1 MCAFLRACV
10 VRKASCAYV
19 SILALSR
26 ACACVSLQ
34 HIGRRKRA
42 RYSVDMDLCSD
53 EESSETVLPTP
64 ATRPLPLMAYIPPPV
79 VEEPNPSALNAVIA
93 NTPIKRERY

>member
-1 MCAFLRACV
+1 MQYSYLDI
-10 VRKASCAYV
+10 YV
-19 SILALSR
+19 SIYVDVFVFTPL
-26 ACACVSLQ
+26 VY
-34 HIGRRKRA
+34 IGRRKRA

-53 EESSETVLPTP
+53 EDSSETVLTTP
-64 ATRPLPLMAYIPPPV
+64 TRPPPLIAYIPPPA